1 MAEDPPS
8 CISKPNVISIIYL
21 TGLLLSFLIGIQ
33 LKSPGNIK
41 KVCDTSHF
49 SIFTAYL
56 MLSLNEKNQ
65 FIHMQENRYCKS
77 LLI

>member
-8 CISKPNVISIIYL
+8 CISKPNVISTIYL
-21 TGLLLSFLIGIQ
+21 TGFLLSFLIGIQ

-41 KVCDTSHF
+41 KSMRHF
-49 SIFTAYL
+49 TFLYFYCL
-56 MLSLNEKNQ
+56 LNVVFKRKNQ
-65 FIHMQENRYCKS
+65 FIHMQENRYCRS

>member
-8 CISKPNVISIIYL
+8 CISKPNVISIMYL
-21 TGLLLSFLIGIQ
+21 TGFLLSFLIGIQ
-33 LKSPGNIK
+33 LKSPENIK

-56 MLSLNEKNQ
+56 MLSLNEKINSL
-65 FIHMQENRYCKS
+65 ICKKTD
-77 LLI
+77 IVGHF